1 MSRIVSF
8 AVFAALT
15 VVGLSFLPK
24 PSSADAA
31 RPRSESA
38 LDAQIEAKT
47 HRILERLARDA
58 QQKSAPTPR

>member
-1 MSRIVSF
+1 MSRIVTF
-8 AVFAALT
+8 VVFATLT

-24 PSSADAA
+24 PNSAEAA
-31 RPRSESA
+31 GPQSESA

-58 QQKSAPTPR
+58 QQKSARTSR